1 MNNFKFLVTNFTER
15 LRGRLDSAFIKDNVI
30 VEYNEFT
37 QSIDISI
44 YRVEGKVVFRYAC
57 PIKDIAY
64 NHSGVVS
71 DLLERF
77 TCYCINDYKEL
88 LAFEAI
94 RGRVREC

>member
-1 MNNFKFLVTNFTER
+1 MKNAKFLVTNFTER

-30 VEYNEFT
+30 VEYNDFM
-37 QSIDISI
+37 QSIDILL

-57 PIKDIAY
+57 PIENIVY
-64 NHSGVVS
+64 NDSGRVS

-88 LAFEAI
+88 LASEAI
-94 RGRVREC
+94 KGRVKEC